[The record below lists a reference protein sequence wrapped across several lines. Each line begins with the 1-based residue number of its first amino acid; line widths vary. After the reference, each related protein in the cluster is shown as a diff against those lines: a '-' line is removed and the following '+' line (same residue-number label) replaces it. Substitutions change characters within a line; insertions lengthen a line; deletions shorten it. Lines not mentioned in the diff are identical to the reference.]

1 MAYFVWLLTT
11 TIACVLFLN
20 FQTTIADGGGHEAL
34 RSSSPPLFIFGD
46 STVDSGNNN
55 FIETIPENKAN
66 FEPYGLNG
74 FFQEPTGRFSDGRI
88 TVDYIAEYAK
98 LPLIPPY
105 NKPSAEYIH
114 GVNFASGGA
123 GVLSSTNQGLVIDLK
138 TQLKNFEEVYK
149 SLTQKLGSKE
159 ATNEMISDAVYYI
172 SIGSN
177 DYMGGYL
184 GNPTMQQLHPPQEFV
199 TLVISNLT
207 FAIQE
212 LYEKG
217 ARKFAFLSL
226 SALGCVPALRAAN
239 PKADGGCFEEASALA
254 LAHNYAFSALLSNLE
269 TLLEGF
275 KYVYSDY
282 FYNWLNDRVNNPTHY
297 GFKEGVNACCGTGPY
312 GGIFTCGGNKAVSE
326 YQLCENVSDYV
337 FFDSFH
343 ATEKVHQQ
351 LAEVMWEGTIF
362 SLAASPSVAIG
373 PRSYNLKDLFFEK
386 EKITI
391 ADVVDI
397 DSGYQ
402 II

>member
-138 TQLKNFEEVYK
+138 SQLKNFEEVYK

-159 ATNEMISDAVYYI
+159 ATNEMISDAVFYYDA
-172 SIGSN
+172 SYRE
-177 DYMGGYL
+177 DYMVVGL
-184 GNPTMQQLHPPQEFV
+184 AIQQQCKQLHPPQEFV
-199 TLVISNLT
+199 TL
-207 FAIQE
+207 E

-239 PKADGGCFEEASALA
+239 PKADGG
-254 LAHNYAFSALLSNLE
+254 
-269 TLLEGF
+269 
-275 KYVYSDY
+275 
-282 FYNWLNDRVNNPTHY
+282 
-297 GFKEGVNACCGTGPY
+297 GVNACCGTGPY

-397 DSGYQ
+397 NSGYQ